1 MASTHPE
8 ITLRY
13 EPHERCPPLLA
24 LLVGFQGV
32 VIGMPFVVL
41 LLAALAHAADL
52 DEKQFTWM
60 IFGGMLLS
68 AAVTTLQAS
77 RIGRVGAGH
86 PYVPLYSINYI
97 PASVVALAAGGP
109 TLLLSLTVFSG
120 LCYLAVP
127 LWLPLVRRVIT
138 PLVSGVVMMII
149 SISALPIALN
159 LITDVPAGTLPGAG
173 LYVSAVILVMFVVLS
188 LRAPA
193 PLRSW
198 SLFIGIV
205 GGWVLAALF
214 GLWDTGPVASAAWV
228 GVPEPWFPG
237 LDLAL
242 PAEFWALAPMFAV
255 VPVVH
260 AVKSISDATV
270 VQHACRRRPRA
281 TDYRMLQGT
290 LYANVFGIL
299 AAAFL
304 GILPTSFFS
313 SLTAS
318 LTTITGVA
326 SRYVG
331 YAMAVILLAAAFSP
345 TLIGLFMSI
354 PTPVLGIVLLICLGM
369 FLVQGIQSVI
379 QEGIDAPKSATIG
392 LSLAIGAG
400 MEFRNVF
407 EGLLAPPWHLLLGSG
422 VVMGGLTAIL
432 LTLFMDLS
440 RPRPGRLATRLD
452 FAELARIDAF
462 LKATADRR
470 GWDEPASNRLRS
482 AGEEAISCLLQPV
495 PDAAETTPRRDPPR
509 LVVSAQPDGKAV
521 DLQFVS
527 LVGEENLG
535 DRLAYLEDEP
545 EVLDERDVSLR
556 LLRHYAS
563 SVRHQ
568 KYHGMDIIM
577 VRVES

>member
-1 MASTHPE
+1 MASNRPE
-8 ITLRY
+8 SSLRY
-13 EPHERCPPLLA
+13 EPSERCPPLLA

-32 VIGMPFVVL
+32 VIGLPFLVL
-41 LLAALAHAADL
+41 LLASFAYAAGL
-52 DEKQFTWM
+52 DETQFTWM
-60 IFGGMLLS
+60 IFTGMLLS
-68 AAVTTLQAS
+68 AAVTALQAS

-86 PYVPLYSINYI
+86 PYVPLYSINYL
-97 PASVVALAAGGP
+97 PASVLALEAGGP
-109 TLLLSLTVFSG
+109 TLLVSLTVFSG

-127 LWLPLVRRVIT
+127 LWLPLVRRAIT

-159 LITDVPAGTLPGAG
+159 MITDAPAGTLPGAG
-173 LYVSAVILVMFVVLS
+173 LYVAAVILVLFVVLS

-193 PLRSW
+193 PIRSW

-205 GGWVLAALF
+205 GGWALAAPL
-214 GLWDTGPVASAAWV
+214 GLWDTAPVTSAAWV
-228 GVPEPWFPG
+228 GVPDARFPG
-237 LDLAL
+237 LDLTP
-242 PAEFWALAPMFAV
+242 PAEFWALLPVFAV

-270 VQHACRRRPRA
+270 VQHACQRQPRA

-290 LYANVFGIL
+290 LYANVLGIL
-299 AAAFL
+299 ASAFV

-313 SLTAS
+313 TLTSSLVT
-318 LTTITGVA
+318 LTGVA

-331 YAMAVILLAAAFSP
+331 YAMAVILLVAAFSP
-345 TLIGLFMSI
+345 TLIGLFVSI
-354 PTPVLGIVLLICLGM
+354 PGPVLGMVLLICLGL
-369 FLVQGIQSVI
+369 FFAQGIQSAIQDGLDGAKVI
-379 QEGIDAPKSATIG
+379 NIG

-407 EGLLAPPWHLLLGSG
+407 EGLLPSPWHLMLGSG
-422 VVMGGLTAIL
+422 VVMGGLAAIL
-432 LTLFMDLS
+432 VTLFMDLS
-440 RPRPGRLATRLD
+440 RPRPWRLATRLD
-452 FAELARIDAF
+452 FAELTRIDGF
-462 LKATADRR
+462 LQETAGRLR
-470 GWDEPASNRLRS
+470 WDEAATNRLRS
-482 AGEEAISCLLQPV
+482 AGEEAISCLLQPD
-495 PDAAETTPRRDPPR
+495 PDAAEAASRNDSPR
-509 LVVSAQPDGKAV
+509 LMISAQRDGKAV
-521 DLQFVS
+521 DLEFVS

-545 EVLDERDVSLR
+545 EVLDERDISYR